1 MWHGGE
7 PQGEAAVL
15 PTMERALAYAQGS
28 RSATPRTPI
37 AFLDRDGVI
46 NLSVDGHVSHP
57 DQVRLIPGAAS
68 SIARLRRE
76 GMAICIVTNQSGVGR
91 GWTSETAIHAIHDRL
106 TELLLEE
113 DCEARLDLTL
123 TCPHTPWHGCGC
135 RKPESGLLRLGA
147 HLIRTA
153 GWKDALRG
161 RMDLPRTDATQG
173 TALDV
178 MVGDRQS
185 DLLAGRG
192 HGARSFRAP
201 RDLGLQPVLNRLLD
215 HKDRGDGV

>member
-1 MWHGGE
+1 MG
-7 PQGEAAVL
+7 
-15 PTMERALAYAQGS
+15 RALAYAKGP
-28 RSATPRTPI
+28 RTATPQAPI

-68 SIARLRRE
+68 GIARLRRE
-76 GMAICIVTNQSGVGR
+76 GMAICIVTNQSGVDR
-91 GWTSETAIHAIHDRL
+91 GWTSETGIHAIHDRL
-106 TELLLEE
+106 TELLLEDDE
-113 DCEARLDLTL
+113 EAHIDLTL

-153 GWKDALRG
+153 GWKGTLRG
-161 RMDLPRTDATQG
+161 RTDLPPSVASLG
-173 TALDV
+173 TALDI
-178 MVGDRQS
+178 MVGDRRS
-185 DLLAGRG
+185 DLMAGHG

-201 RDLGLQPVLNRLLD
+201 RDLGLQPVLHRLLD
-215 HKDRGDGV
+215 HEDRGDEVW